1 MENKAKR
8 FLRLLLAIVMV
19 VAILPMTFV
28 LATET
33 DNVAKI
39 GETGYATLE
48 EAFAA
53 AKNGETVELIPD
65 TYGDIVIPAEFG
77 GTLAIG
83 TCKLN
88 SITNNSATAKIVING
103 NVVVENANGSAIT
116 GEVINISGNGT
127 LTAIANGDHAY
138 GIGGDNT
145 KSITIEN
152 VHIVKV
158 QGGRYGEIGTD
169 TKYYKD
175 APEGGAGIGS
185 GSNGA
190 VITLTNVTID
200 KALGGS
206 KAAGI
211 GALYHTGATINITGC
226 EITYVEGGATA
237 AGIGGSRV
245 SNGATASEAVTI
257 NILNSNITAVGGVY
271 AAGIGS
277 GYDTHCQ
284 ENQPICT
291 INIDGSTINATGGK
305 YATGIG
311 TGYHNAGLAGEIKNS
326 TVTAVSGE
334 KFYKDEYTSAQD
346 IGFGVVNLEKEGSNN
361 NSFIIYN
368 GTKIMLPGN
377 AVAQIGA
384 QGYAT
389 VEEAFAAA
397 KNGETVELIAD
408 SYEDIVIPADFSGT
422 LAIGTCTIN
431 SITNNSETAKIV
443 INGNVVVENANGS
456 AITGEVINISGNGT
470 LTAIANGD
478 HAYGIG
484 GDNTKSIT
492 IENVH
497 IVKVQGGRY
506 GEIGTDTKYYKDAPE
521 GGAGIGSGSNGAV
534 ITLTNVTIDKALGGS
549 KAAGIGALYHTGAT
563 INITGCEITY
573 VEGGATAAG
582 IGGSRV
588 SNGATA
594 SEAVTIN
601 ILNSNITAV
610 GGVYAAGIG
619 SGYDTH
625 CQENQPICTINID
638 GSTINATGGKY
649 AAGVG
654 TGYHNAGMAGEIKNS
669 TITAASG
676 EKVYKD
682 TYTSAQDIG
691 FGVVDMTREGSD
703 NDSYIIYNGTKITLP
718 RNVAQ
723 IGETGYATLAEALKA
738 AQAGQTIT
746 FLADIT
752 EDVTVN
758 KSVTIDGAGKTF
770 TGNMALTNRAD
781 IKIVNVNFDG
791 KGYNGYAV
799 DAAGAYYVTV
809 ESCTAKNCFG
819 FLQVASGTVNVT
831 VKNVTISDVMYGV
844 KIDYS
849 NEVVL
854 ENVDISAS
862 VAAVL
867 NSNYGEKTITIKNSK
882 LNIYGTWTR
891 SDITKSNIVFEGANT
906 IDRFITE
913 PSLDVFKL
921 AAGAT
926 LTAPNDVTVITDVSD
941 KRVVHENGVYKLA
954 EKTIQ
959 VTVTVGDA
967 TMVAGNAMPQF
978 TYTTN
983 VDVPGLSIT
992 PTTTADGKTAGT
1004 YAITVTAPQ
1013 MEDYTFTVVS
1023 GTLTVEK
1030 ALVRVYAKNN
1040 ANVKYF
1046 ASLKEAIE
1054 FAVAQKANVPVYLLS
1069 NITIDETIVV
1079 NDTNAGLVELQGDK
1093 TGGQTF
1099 TLISTHSGEMFRVEK
1114 GTLAVKN
1121 LKINSQGDT
1130 FYVTGGTLNLNY
1142 HSKGKQFLE
1151 ITSQTGNCIY
1161 IRGGSVNVNV
1171 AKLTALGEY
1180 PAIQGNG
1187 NYAGN
1192 VTITKWNI
1200 GDGTY
1205 PVISAPNSDMAIYWP
1220 GNGVLTIEG
1229 GQISGYTA
1237 LYAKSGTIVING
1249 GEFIGTGAK
1258 VDCAHNSNGAFATG
1272 DAVIIESCMDA
1283 AYETPVV
1290 SITGGTFTSAN
1301 GEALMFYACDANAD
1315 AKAIME
1321 LTGGTYSSRPS
1332 STWCA
1337 EGYLPVFADAKN
1349 VTTWSVKE
1357 ATAVAA
1363 IGEEMYAN
1371 VQHAINDAA
1380 TGDEIDLV
1388 ADVLDQPVYVNT
1400 DLTLDLNGHT
1410 YIQNRSKQTIVYA
1423 KDGSQKYLNP
1433 NRATSD
1439 FKGMINVMG
1448 GSLTVK
1454 DSVGTGMIESTV
1466 GNIFCIAKPLTIENG
1481 VFKVGTVA
1489 YDGSKAR
1496 IVVTKNSY
1504 TYGVKLDINGGEFYT
1519 AEGGMPFYVGFA
1531 AGNKSD
1537 NVSIEKAWFSESI
1550 QTWIDA
1556 KNAKGFTYNQSE
1568 AKSSE
1573 NVDGYLVTKG
1583 VINVDGV
1590 WFGSWDDAESSIK
1603 KNSTIVLYADVA
1615 NTYGGTVAK
1624 DYKFPA
1630 NGGNITLNLN
1640 GHTFK
1645 SAMSEASKMTTV
1657 TVQYGTVLNIIGGG
1671 NIVIENNS
1679 YPFVINPKSTVK
1691 IEEGIT
1697 FTGTMQWNVN
1707 NGNSGD
1713 LYIGETAMVGVNGIF
1728 KPTAATRIIMNEQ
1741 GDWTLS
1747 MGSLIMTA
1755 DDATLVNNTLTI
1767 NKNCKLDL
1775 NGNDLTAKKVEGYGN
1790 LIDSMDGVGTVT
1802 GELWFDGH
1810 SNGGYL
1816 PLKNGD
1822 CYSLFRTNAKIRGAK
1837 KVDADTLK
1845 IGCTIY
1851 FENAKAY
1858 ELLANMVENN
1868 NSSITVTWSG
1878 SDVGEFAYNFSKNML
1893 TAFANKAKEQL
1904 ATNGKVTTS
1913 MNLDVDG
1920 MSELV
1925 TGDIV
1930 SSVPS
1935 ISSNTGVV
1943 ISGERFSYTIS

>member
-8 FLRLLLAIVMV
+8 FLRLLLAIAMVM
-19 VAILPMTFV
+19 AIVPMTFA

-33 DNVAKI
+33 GNVAKI
-39 GETGYATLE
+39 GT
-48 EAFAA
+48 
-53 AKNGETVELIPD
+53 
-65 TYGDIVIPAEFG
+65 
-77 GTLAIG
+77 
-83 TCKLN
+83 
-88 SITNNSATAKIVING
+88 
-103 NVVVENANGSAIT
+103 
-116 GEVINISGNGT
+116 
-127 LTAIANGDHAY
+127 
-138 GIGGDNT
+138 
-145 KSITIEN
+145 
-152 VHIVKV
+152 
-158 QGGRYGEIGTD
+158 Q
-169 TKYYKD
+169 
-175 APEGGAGIGS
+175 
-185 GSNGA
+185 
-190 VITLTNVTID
+190 
-200 KALGGS
+200 
-206 KAAGI
+206 
-211 GALYHTGATINITGC
+211 
-226 EITYVEGGATA
+226 
-237 AGIGGSRV
+237 
-245 SNGATASEAVTI
+245 
-257 NILNSNITAVGGVY
+257 
-271 AAGIGS
+271 
-277 GYDTHCQ
+277 
-284 ENQPICT
+284 
-291 INIDGSTINATGGK
+291 
-305 YATGIG
+305 
-311 TGYHNAGLAGEIKNS
+311 
-326 TVTAVSGE
+326 
-334 KFYKDEYTSAQD
+334 
-346 IGFGVVNLEKEGSNN
+346 
-361 NSFIIYN
+361 
-368 GTKIMLPGN
+368 
-377 AVAQIGA
+377 
-384 QGYAT
+384 
-389 VEEAFAAA
+389 
-397 KNGETVELIAD
+397 
-408 SYEDIVIPADFSGT
+408 
-422 LAIGTCTIN
+422 
-431 SITNNSETAKIV
+431 
-443 INGNVVVENANGS
+443 
-456 AITGEVINISGNGT
+456 
-470 LTAIANGD
+470 
-478 HAYGIG
+478 
-484 GDNTKSIT
+484 
-492 IENVH
+492 
-497 IVKVQGGRY
+497 
-506 GEIGTDTKYYKDAPE
+506 
-521 GGAGIGSGSNGAV
+521 
-534 ITLTNVTIDKALGGS
+534 
-549 KAAGIGALYHTGAT
+549 
-563 INITGCEITY
+563 
-573 VEGGATAAG
+573 
-582 IGGSRV
+582 
-588 SNGATA
+588 
-594 SEAVTIN
+594 
-601 ILNSNITAV
+601 
-610 GGVYAAGIG
+610 
-619 SGYDTH
+619 
-625 CQENQPICTINID
+625 
-638 GSTINATGGKY
+638 
-649 AAGVG
+649 
-654 TGYHNAGMAGEIKNS
+654 
-669 TITAASG
+669 
-676 EKVYKD
+676 
-682 TYTSAQDIG
+682 
-691 FGVVDMTREGSD
+691 
-703 NDSYIIYNGTKITLP
+703 
-718 RNVAQ
+718 
-723 IGETGYATLAEALKA
+723 GYATLAEAIA
-738 AQAGQTIT
+738 AANAAEGGATVTLLQDVILGEKLTI
-746 FLADIT
+746 
-752 EDVTVN
+752 
-758 KSVTIDGAGKTF
+758 
-770 TGNMALTNRAD
+770 
-781 IKIVNVNFDG
+781 
-791 KGYNGYAV
+791 
-799 DAAGAYYVTV
+799 
-809 ESCTAKNCFG
+809 
-819 FLQVASGTVNVT
+819 SG
-831 VKNVTISDVMYGV
+831 NVTISG
-844 KIDYS
+844 
-849 NEVVL
+849 
-854 ENVDISAS
+854 AH
-862 VAAVL
+862 
-867 NSNYGEKTITIKNSK
+867 TITRADT
-882 LNIYGTWTR
+882 YTGTLFAV
-891 SDITKSNIVFEGANT
+891 N
-906 IDRFITE
+906 
-913 PSLDVFKL
+913 
-921 AAGAT
+921 AGAT
-926 LTAPNDVTVITDVSD
+926 LTLDGGLVIDGGNDWSYIKGEPELDMANGSGTKVVNHITPAEGGVNATAHLIVNKGTLNANTTTIQNSYSTNGVSAIECGANSVTVLDGATIKHVAANRSGAVVYVGGVDAVLTIKGNTRITDNFGISNGGIIQNYGQGTTVNMEGGRIDHNYVGNSGTLYASYSGSASKINTFNMSGGTITENVMEGYGPVYIHTNTVWNMTGGEISYNTSYLPTYVRSKNNAATISGGKIVNNEIAGTDYNNGSYATRPDIYLGTNSKITGGIFTQNVNEYCAEGFVCKQLADGTWRIEERTTVS
-941 KRVVHENGVYKLA
+941 
-954 EKTIQ
+954 
-959 VTVTVGDA
+959 VTVTIQNA
-967 TMVAGNAMPQF
+967 TMVKGNALPNF
-978 TYTTN
+978 TYTTDVECPELDISYT
-983 VDVPGLSIT
+983 VDG
-992 PTTTADGKTAGT
+992 TAINAIVAEMDG
-1004 YAITVTAPQ
+1004 Y
-1013 MEDYTFTVVS
+1013 EFTVIP
-1023 GTLTVEK
+1023 GTLTVQK
-1030 ALVRVYAKNN
+1030 AIVRVEANGTKAFFATLEDAIKYA
-1040 ANVKYF
+1040 VKATGYVGVHI
-1046 ASLKEAIE
+1046 LGD
-1054 FAVAQKANVPVYLLS
+1054 VTVN
-1069 NITIDETIVV
+1069 ETIVI
-1079 NDTNAGLVELQGDK
+1079 NDANGGTIELQAFPSSYK
-1093 TGGQTF
+1093 IT
-1099 TLISTHSGEMFRVEK
+1099 STMNSELFRVEK
-1114 GTLAVKN
+1114 TTSFVVKN
-1121 LKINSQGDT
+1121 LTIRAKGDAFYIAGGSLTLQGVGDNSQ
-1130 FYVTGGTLNLNY
+1130 YLVVT
-1142 HSKGKQFLE
+1142 SE
-1151 ITSQTGNCIY
+1151 TGNAIY
-1161 IRGGSVNVNV
+1161 TRGGNTIVKGGVTLI
-1171 AKLTALGEY
+1171 AHGEY

-1187 NYAGN
+1187 LYEGN
-1192 VTITKWNI
+1192 VTLAKW
-1200 GDGTY
+1200 GGY
-1205 PVISAPNSDMAIYWP
+1205 PGVPQVSAPNTDIAIFWP
-1220 GNGVLTIEG
+1220 QNGKLTIDAG
-1229 GQISGYTA
+1229 TITGDTA
-1237 LYAKSGTIVING
+1237 LYAKSGTIIING
-1249 GEFIGTGAK
+1249 GEFYGTGTK
-1258 VDCAHNSNGAFATG
+1258 VDFAHNSNGAYATG
-1272 DAVIIESCMDA
+1272 DAVVIESCKDA